1 LELAGTDGIFRTS
14 QDVLT
19 LDTQMEFLELVG
31 ERQSGWNKSFWC
43 YALHSK
49 QEIGLFAVDD
59 AVFHHKGNFLQ
70 NGNVVERIAGN
81 GNYIGGVAGLQ
92 HADFILPAQ

>member
-1 LELAGTDGIFRTS
+1 MELAGTDGIFSTF
-14 QDVLT
+14 QEKLK

-31 ERQSGWNKSFWC
+31 GRQSGSNKSFRC

-70 NGNVVERIAGN
+70 NGNVVEGIAGN

-92 HADFILPAQ
+92 RADFILPAQ